1 MAYMND
7 ENGNWKRTVTCGHCY
22 EKGHNKSS
30 CKALRQTLRDRMARD
45 KAALEADKWGNDW
58 EKRSAQSRLERSSRE
73 LHKMENRGKNRKCG
87 YCSDTGHTRR
97 TCQERKDHVEVHTDN
112 TLRFRREL
120 CDKFIAQGL
129 GPGAL
134 VEVDT
139 REWTNEGG
147 SEKMALGVV
156 TSIDF
161 SEIQERHKYDGSQWF
176 SSFPR
181 NINISLVKPVKSA
194 WSDKMIESVT
204 EYPNINLLNTD
215 DHEVHAKYNRSDRG
229 LKGVASPVICGRDMM
244 SFKSTDEK
252 AVSKWVLENI
262 VDPK

>member
-1 MAYMND
+1 MAYLTD

-30 CKALRQTLRDRMARD
+30 CKDLRERLRKRIATNKARI
-45 KAALEADKWGNDW
+45 EADNWSNDW
-58 EKRSAQSRLERSSRE
+58 EKNSAMRGLENASRE
-73 LHKMENRGKNRKCG
+73 LHKLESKGKNRKCG

-97 TCQERKDHVEVHTDN
+97 TCQDRKDHVELHTN
-112 TLRFRREL
+112 KTLRFRREL
-120 CDKFIAQGL
+120 CDKFIEHGL

-161 SEIQERHKYDGSQWF
+161 SEIQERHKYDGLQWF
-176 SSFPR
+176 SNFPR
-181 NINISLVKPVKSA
+181 NINISLVKPVKSS
-194 WSDKMIESVT
+194 WSDRMIENVT
-204 EYPNINLLNTD
+204 EFPNINLLNTD
-215 DHEVHAKYNRSDRG
+215 DHEIHVKFNRSDRG

-244 SFKSTDEK
+244 SFASTDEK

>member
-1 MAYMND
+1 MAYMTD
-7 ENGNWKRTVTCGHCY
+7 ENGNYKRTVTCGHCY

-30 CKALRQTLRDRMARD
+30 CKSLRQALRDRIAKN
-45 KAALEADKWGNDW
+45 KALLEADNWSSEW
-58 EKRSAQSRLERSSRE
+58 EKNNAARGLEHASHQ
-73 LHKMENRGKNRKCG
+73 LHKMETKGQNRKCG

-97 TCQERKDHVEVHTDN
+97 TCQERKDHVEVNTDK

-120 CDKFIAQGL
+120 CDRFIANGL

-139 REWTNEGG
+139 REWSNEGG

-181 NINISLVKPVKSA
+181 NINISLVKPVKSS
-194 WSDKMIESVT
+194 WGDRMIENVT
-204 EYPNINLLNTD
+204 EFPNINLLNTD

-229 LKGVASPVICGRDMM
+229 LKAVASPVVCGRDMM

>member
-1 MAYMND
+1 MAYLTD

-30 CKALRQTLRDRMARD
+30 CKALRDTLRKRIA
-45 KAALEADKWGNDW
+45 KHKGALEKDVWSYEW
-58 EKRSAQSRLERSSRE
+58 EKSSAERALESASHQ

-97 TCQERKDHVEVHTDN
+97 TCQERKDHVEVQTDK

-120 CDKFIAQGL
+120 CDHFIKHGL

-134 VEVDT
+134 VEIDT
-139 REWTNEGG
+139 REWTSNGG
-147 SEKMALGVV
+147 QEAIALGVV

-161 SEIQERHKYDGSQWF
+161 SEIRECHKYDGGQWF

-181 NINISLVKPVKSA
+181 NINISLVKPVKSS
-194 WSDKMIESVT
+194 WSDRLIENVT
-204 EYPNINLLNTD
+204 DMPNINLLNTD
-215 DHEVHAKYNRSDRG
+215 EHEIHSGYNRKDRG
-229 LKGVASPVICGRDMM
+229 LKGIASPVECDHGMM
-244 SFKSTDEK
+244 SFESIDEK
-252 AVSKWVLENI
+252 AVSKWVLENL